1 MIVDAKGIGNECCEL
16 SNNYH
21 HWIFEYAH
29 DLAFHYIQPDV
40 SFVEWVEKHKGWK
53 HIKDLRFQ
61 KIDC

>member
-29 DLAFHYIQPDV
+29 DLAFQYIQPDV
-40 SFVEWVEKHKGWK
+40 SFAEWIERRKGWK
-53 HIKDLRFQ
+53 YIKDLKFQ